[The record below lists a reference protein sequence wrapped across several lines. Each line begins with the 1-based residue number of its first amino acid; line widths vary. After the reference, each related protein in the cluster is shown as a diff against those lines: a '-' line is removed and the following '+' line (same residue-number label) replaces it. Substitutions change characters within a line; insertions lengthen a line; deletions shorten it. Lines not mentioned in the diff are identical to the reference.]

1 MISVPP
7 GQAAAFNEKLRDRGA
22 SAAHRTWRSW
32 LMAGWLP
39 LLTLA
44 FMSSGALILVSDVS
58 PAAAEVAWWLGLV
71 VVGTP
76 LVIQTIREIASGR
89 FAVDLVATL
98 AILLALVLWQPLAG
112 LVIVLMQSGGEA
124 LERYAERKATDAVR
138 ALEDAAPRIAHRSAG
153 SSVED
158 VEAGDIRVGDLLL
171 IRAGELIPCD
181 CIVITGRSHVDV
193 AKLSGEPLPVTAER
207 GSRLMSGSLNQEGP
221 LEVEALALASES
233 QYARIVELVRSA
245 QASKAPLQRLA
256 DHYGV
261 WFTPLTLVV
270 CAIAYALSGDPVRI
284 LAILVVATPC
294 PLLLAA
300 PVAII
305 GGINSAAKR
314 QIIIRNGTALE
325 NLGQVTTAVFDK
337 TGTVTVGRPQ
347 VRRVIRTGTPTDS
360 EILRLAG
367 GLERGSSHLLARTLV
382 EAAERDYGA
391 LPEATEVQEDSGRGI
406 TGIVEGHAI
415 TVGAASYA
423 IGRYPAVSAEL
434 KTIADRGEGLRAYVV
449 IDGRLSGIVEY
460 ADEVRPGIPDLLRVL
475 RTLGV
480 GRTLLLSGDQY
491 SNVRAVAEE
500 IGIREAAGDL
510 LPEQKVNVV
519 REFVNAGEHVAMIGD
534 GTNDAP
540 ALSTATVG
548 IALASQGGG
557 ITAEAADVVILADD
571 LSRVAEAIRISQRT
585 MRIARQSI
593 WFGLGLSAAAAGVAA
608 LGGIA
613 PVEGALLQEVI
624 DVTVILN
631 ALRASK
637 PAATD
642 SPGKTQLLAG
652 PSIAL
657 SPFAGTPDNLQPA
670 HPSAE

>member
-1 MISVPP
+1 VSV
-7 GQAAAFNEKLRDRGA
+7 AAVGRNPKDRRV
-22 SAAHRTWRSW
+22 SAARRTWHSW
-32 LMAGWLP
+32 LAAGWLP

-44 FMSSGALILVSDVS
+44 FMSIGALIRVGGASAADARVS
-58 PAAAEVAWWLGLV
+58 WWLGLAI
-71 VVGTP
+71 VGTP

-98 AILLALVLWQPLAG
+98 AIVLALILWQPLAG

-138 ALEDAAPRIAHRSAG
+138 ALEDAAPRIAHRILADC
-153 SSVED
+153 VED
-158 VEAGDIRVGDLLL
+158 VEAGDITVGDLLL
-171 IRAGELIPCD
+171 IRPGELIPCD
-181 CIVITGRSHVDV
+181 GMVITGRSHVDV
-193 AKLSGEPLPVTAER
+193 AKLTGEPLPVTAER

-261 WFTPLTLVV
+261 WFTPLTLLV
-270 CAIAYALSGDPVRI
+270 CAVAFALSGDPIRI

-347 VRRVIRTGTPTDS
+347 VRRVIRTGVQTDS
-360 EILRLAG
+360 EILHLAG

-391 LPEATEVQEDSGRGI
+391 LPEATEVHEDSGRGV
-406 TGIVEGHAI
+406 TGIVEGHTV

-423 IGRYPAVSAEL
+423 IDRYSAVSAEL
-434 KTIADRGEGLRAYVV
+434 KAVADPGEGLRAYVV
-449 IDGRLSGIVEY
+449 IDGQLSGIVEY
-460 ADEVRPGIPDLLRVL
+460 ADEVRPGIPDLLAVL

-480 GRTLLLSGDQY
+480 SRTLLLSGDQY
-491 SNVRAVAEE
+491 SNVRVVAEE
-500 IGIREAAGDL
+500 LGIREASGDL
-510 LPEQKVNVV
+510 LPEQKVDVV
-519 REFVNAGEHVAMIGD
+519 RDLVKAGEDVAMIGD

-540 ALSTATVG
+540 ALSAATVG

-557 ITAEAADVVILADD
+557 ITAEAADVVILVDD
-571 LSRVAEAIRISQRT
+571 LSRLAEGIRISQRT

-593 WFGLGLSAAAAGVAA
+593 WFGLGLSAAAATIAA

-613 PVEGALLQEVI
+613 PVQGALLQEII
-624 DVTVILN
+624 DVAVILN
-631 ALRASK
+631 ALRAST
-637 PAATD
+637 PVAT
-642 SPGKTQLLAG
+642 GNGGGTELLAG

-657 SPFAGTPDNLQPA
+657 SPFGGIHSNLKSVR
-670 HPSAE
+670 PSAE

>member
-1 MISVPP
+1 MLL
-7 GQAAAFNEKLRDRGA
+7 GD
-22 SAAHRTWRSW
+22 
-32 LMAGWLP
+32 AGP
-39 LLTLA
+39 
-44 FMSSGALILVSDVS
+44 
-58 PAAAEVAWWLGLV
+58 AAEVAWWLGLLI
-71 VVGTP
+71 VGSP
-76 LVIQTIREIASGR
+76 LVIQTLREVASGR

-98 AILLALVLWQPLAG
+98 AILFALVLWQPLAG

-138 ALEDAAPRIAHRSAG
+138 ALEDAAPRIAHRISG

-158 VEAGDIRVGDLLL
+158 VEAGEIRVGDLLL
-171 IRAGELIPCD
+171 IRPGELVPCD
-181 CIVITGRSHVDV
+181 CIVITGRSHLDV
-193 AKLSGEPLPVTAER
+193 AKLTGEPLPITAER

-270 CAIAYALSGDPVRI
+270 CAIAYTLSGDPVRI

-337 TGTVTVGRPQ
+337 TGTVTVGRPR

-382 EAAERDYGA
+382 EAAERDYSA
-391 LPEATEVQEDSGRGI
+391 LPEASEVHEDSGRGV

-423 IGRYPAVSAEL
+423 IDRYPAVSEEL
-434 KTIADRGEGLRAYVV
+434 KTIADPGEGLRAYVV
-449 IDGRLSGIVEY
+449 IDGQLSGIVEY
-460 ADEVRPGIPDLLRVL
+460 ADQVRPGIPDLLRVL

-480 GRTLLLSGDQY
+480 TRTLLLSGDQY

-510 LPEQKVNVV
+510 LPEQKVNVI
-519 REFVNAGEHVAMIGD
+519 RDFVKAGTHVAMIGD

-557 ITAEAADVVILADD
+557 ITAEAADVVILVDD

-613 PVEGALLQEVI
+613 PVQGALLQEVI
-624 DVTVILN
+624 DVAVILN

-637 PAATD
+637 PAVK
-642 SPGKTQLLAG
+642 SNGEKTQLLAG
-652 PSIAL
+652 PLISS
-657 SPFAGTPDNLQPA
+657 SPFAGTPDNLQLTRR
-670 HPSAE
+670 SVG

>member
-1 MISVPP
+1 MTSERPP
-7 GQAAAFNEKLRDRGA
+7 GP
-22 SAAHRTWRSW
+22 SW
-32 LMAGWLP
+32 HGWLTAGWIP
-39 LLTLA
+39 LLTLV
-44 FMSSGALILVSDVS
+44 FMAGGALILLGDAS
-58 PAAAEVAWWLGLV
+58 PAASELAWWLGLV

-76 LVIQTIREIASGR
+76 LVLQTVREVTSGR

-98 AILLALVLWQPLAG
+98 AILLALILLQPLAG

-138 ALEDAAPRIAHRSAG
+138 ALEDAAPRIAHRISG
-153 SSVED
+153 KSVED
-158 VEAGDIRVGDLLL
+158 VQAGDVRVGDLLL
-171 IRAGELIPCD
+171 IRPGELIPCD
-181 CIVITGRSHVDV
+181 GIVITGRSHLDV
-193 AKLSGEPLPVTAER
+193 AKLTGEPLPVTAER
-207 GSRLMSGSLNQEGP
+207 GTRLMSGSLNQESP
-221 LEVEALALASES
+221 LEIEALAPASES

-245 QASKAPLQRLA
+245 QASKAPIQRLA
-256 DHYGV
+256 DRYGI

-270 CAIAYALSGDPVRI
+270 CFVAYLLSGDPIRV

-347 VRRVIRTGTPTDS
+347 VRRVISTGSLANS

-367 GLERGSSHLLARTLV
+367 ALERGSSHLMARTLV
-382 EAAERDYGA
+382 EAAEREYGA
-391 LPEATEVQEDSGRGI
+391 LPAATEVHEHSGRGV
-406 TGIVEGHAI
+406 TGIVEGHSV
-415 TVGAASYA
+415 TVGAATYA
-423 IGRYPAVSAEL
+423 IDRCPAVRGQL
-434 KTIADRGEGLRAYVV
+434 KAVPDPGDGLRAYIV
-449 IDGRLSGIVEY
+449 IDGQLSGIVEY
-460 ADEVRPGIPDLLRVL
+460 ADAVRPGIPSLLAEL

-480 GRTLLLSGDQY
+480 KRALLLSGDQY
-491 SNVRAVAEE
+491 SNVRAVAQE

-519 REFVNAGEHVAMIGD
+519 RDLVKVGEKVAMIGD

-557 ITAEAADVVILADD
+557 ITAEAADVVILVDD
-571 LSRVAEAIRISQRT
+571 LSRVAEGIRIGQRT

-593 WFGLGLSAAAAGVAA
+593 WFGLGLSATAAGIAA
-608 LGGIA
+608 FGGIA
-613 PVEGALLQEVI
+613 PVQGALLQEII
-624 DVTVILN
+624 DVAVILN

-637 PAATD
+637 PATLTSRPLNVAED
-642 SPGKTQLLAG
+642 R
-652 PSIAL
+652 
-657 SPFAGTPDNLQPA
+657 
-670 HPSAE
+670 SASRGREAQVTTA

>member
-1 MISVPP
+1 M
-7 GQAAAFNEKLRDRGA
+7 
-22 SAAHRTWRSW
+22 
-32 LMAGWLP
+32 
-39 LLTLA
+39 
-44 FMSSGALILVSDVS
+44 LIGDAS
-58 PAAAEVAWWLGLV
+58 PAAAEVAWWLGLLI
-71 VVGTP
+71 VGTP
-76 LVIQTIREIASGR
+76 LVIQTLREVASGR

-98 AILLALVLWQPLAG
+98 AILLALALWQPLAG

-138 ALEDAAPRIAHRSAG
+138 ALEDAAPRIAHHISG
-153 SSVED
+153 GSVED
-158 VEAGDIRVGDLLL
+158 VEAGDVRVGDLLL
-171 IRAGELIPCD
+171 IRPGELVPCD
-181 CIVITGRSHVDV
+181 CIVITGRSHLDV
-193 AKLSGEPLPVTAER
+193 AKLTGEPLPITAER

-261 WFTPLTLVV
+261 WFTPLTLAV
-270 CAIAYALSGDPVRI
+270 CAIAYTLSGDPVRI

-337 TGTVTVGRPQ
+337 TGTVTVGRPR
-347 VRRVIRTGTPTDS
+347 VRRVIRTGTLTDS

-382 EAAERDYGA
+382 EAAERDYSA
-391 LPEATEVQEDSGRGI
+391 LPEATEVHEDSGRGV

-415 TVGAASYA
+415 TIGAASYA
-423 IGRYPAVSAEL
+423 IDRYPAVSAKL
-434 KTIADRGEGLRAYVV
+434 KAITDPGEGLRAYVV
-449 IDGRLSGIVEY
+449 IDGQLSGIVEY
-460 ADEVRPGIPDLLRVL
+460 ADEVRPGTPELLRAL

-480 GRTLLLSGDQY
+480 DRTLLLSGDQY

-510 LPEQKVNVV
+510 LPEQKVNVI
-519 REFVNAGEHVAMIGD
+519 RDFVKAGTHVAMIGD
-534 GTNDAP
+534 GANDAP

-557 ITAEAADVVILADD
+557 ITAEAADVVILVDD

-613 PVEGALLQEVI
+613 PVQGALLQEVI
-624 DVTVILN
+624 DVAVILN
-631 ALRASK
+631 ALRASQS
-637 PAATD
+637 AVTTNGD
-642 SPGKTQLLAG
+642 KTQLLAG
-652 PSIAL
+652 PSNSW
-657 SPFAGTPDNLQPA
+657 SPFAGTPDNPQPA
-670 HPSAE
+670 RSSVE

>member
-1 MISVPP
+1 MTAERPP
-7 GQAAAFNEKLRDRGA
+7 
-22 SAAHRTWRSW
+22 SRTFRSW
-32 LMAGWLP
+32 VTAGWIP
-39 LLTLA
+39 LLTLVFIA
-44 FMSSGALILVSDVS
+44 SGALILVGDAS
-58 PAAAEVAWWLGLV
+58 PAAGEAAWWLGLLI
-71 VVGTP
+71 VGTP
-76 LVIQTIREIASGR
+76 LVIQTMREVASGR

-98 AILLALVLWQPLAG
+98 AILLALILWQPLAG

-138 ALEDAAPRIAHRSAG
+138 ALEDAAPRIAHRITG
-153 SSVED
+153 DSVED
-158 VEAGDIRVGDLLL
+158 VEAGEVRVGNLLL
-171 IRAGELIPCD
+171 IRPGELIPCD
-181 CIVITGRSHVDV
+181 GIVIAGRSHLDV
-193 AKLSGEPLPVTAER
+193 AKLTGEPLPVTVER

-221 LEVEALALASES
+221 LEIEALAPASES

-256 DHYGV
+256 DRYGV

-270 CAIAYALSGDPVRI
+270 CAIAYVLSGDPVRI

-325 NLGQVTTAVFDK
+325 NLGQITTAVFDK

-347 VRRVIRTGTPTDS
+347 VRRVIRTGAMTDL

-367 GLERGSSHLLARTLV
+367 GLEQGSSHLLARTLV
-382 EAAERDYGA
+382 ETAERKYGS
-391 LPEATEVQEDSGRGI
+391 LPDATEVHEDSGRGV
-406 TGIVEGHAI
+406 TGSVEGHAV

-423 IGRYPAVSAEL
+423 IDRYPVVSGQLKAV
-434 KTIADRGEGLRAYVV
+434 ADPGEGLRAYVV
-449 IDGRLSGIVEY
+449 IDGQLSGIVEY
-460 ADEVRPGIPDLLRVL
+460 ADAVRPGIPNLLAAL

-480 GRTLLLSGDQY
+480 NRTLLLSGDQY

-500 IGIREAAGDL
+500 LGIREAAGDL

-519 REFVNAGEHVAMIGD
+519 RDLVKAGEHVAMIGD

-557 ITAEAADVVILADD
+557 ITAEAADVVILVDD
-571 LSRVAEAIRISQRT
+571 LSRLAEGVRISQRT

-593 WFGLGLSAAAAGVAA
+593 WFGLGLSAGAAAVAA
-608 LGGIA
+608 FGGIA
-613 PVEGALLQEVI
+613 PVQGALLQEMI
-624 DVTVILN
+624 DVAVILN

-637 PAATD
+637 PAIRIDHGTRQ
-642 SPGKTQLLAG
+642 SPPLASILFS
-652 PSIAL
+652 PS
-657 SPFAGTPDNLQPA
+657 PNT
-670 HPSAE
+670 

>member
-1 MISVPP
+1 
-7 GQAAAFNEKLRDRGA
+7 
-22 SAAHRTWRSW
+22 
-32 LMAGWLP
+32 
-39 LLTLA
+39 
-44 FMSSGALILVSDVS
+44 MSSGALILVGDAG

-71 VVGTP
+71 IVGIP
-76 LVIQTIREIASGR
+76 LVLQTIREISSGR
-89 FAVDLVATL
+89 FAVDLVASL
-98 AILLALVLWQPLAG
+98 AILFALLLWQPLAG

-138 ALEDAAPRIAHRSAG
+138 ALEDAAPRIAHRISGG
-153 SSVED
+153 SIED
-158 VEAGDIRVGDLLL
+158 VEVADIKVGELLL
-171 IRAGELIPCD
+171 IRPGELIPCD
-181 CIVITGRSHVDV
+181 GIVITGRSHVDV
-193 AKLSGEPLPVTAER
+193 AKLTGEPLPVTAER

-221 LEVEALALASES
+221 LEVEALAPASES

-256 DHYGV
+256 DRYGV
-261 WFTPLTLVV
+261 WFTPLTLAV
-270 CAIAYALSGDPVRI
+270 CAIAFVLSGDPIRI

-325 NLGQVTTAVFDK
+325 NLGQLTTAVFDK

-347 VRRVIRTGTPTDS
+347 VRRVIRTGERPYS

-382 EAAERDYGA
+382 EAAEHHYGA
-391 LPEATEVQEDSGRGI
+391 LPDATEVHEDPGRGV
-406 TGIVEGHAI
+406 TGIVEGHAV

-423 IGRYPAVSAEL
+423 IDRYRAVSGEL
-434 KTIADRGEGLRAYVV
+434 KGVEDPGEGLRAYVV
-449 IDGRLSGIVEY
+449 IDGQLSGIVEY
-460 ADEVRPGIPDLLRVL
+460 ADEVRPGIRNLLAAL
-475 RTLGV
+475 RSLGV
-480 GRTLLLSGDQY
+480 ARALLLSGDQY
-491 SNVRAVAEE
+491 ANVHAVAEE
-500 IGIREAAGDL
+500 LGIREAAGDL
-510 LPEQKVNVV
+510 LPVQKVNVV
-519 REFVNAGEHVAMIGD
+519 RDLVEAGEHVAMIGD

-540 ALSTATVG
+540 ALSAATVG

-557 ITAEAADVVILADD
+557 ITAEAADVVILVDD

-593 WFGLGLSAAAAGVAA
+593 WFGLGLSAAAAAVAA

-613 PVEGALLQEVI
+613 PVQGALLQEII

-631 ALRASK
+631 ALRASQ
-637 PAATD
+637 
-642 SPGKTQLLAG
+642 PGTRRDWRKTKVLPR
-652 PSIAL
+652 PSIGL
-657 SPFAGTPDNLQPA
+657 LPFAGTSSKLEAVVGQRSNRA
-670 HPSAE
+670 I